1 MIAALAALL
10 LGGAIAHPMAPSHV
24 VIDLAQGTVVST
36 HERGVKA
43 PVLSAPLGCTPVD
56 GAAVVDGESIVVRL
70 RWQCL
75 AAPTGPVVLRPE
87 VDAPPV
93 IVEVHAIDGTQTIV
107 LDAAHPVVDLSRPEA
122 GALATLMR
130 WTWIGAEHLWGGLD
144 HLFLV
149 LGLVLLI
156 GVRMRLVAALTAFT
170 LGHSLSLA
178 LGATGL
184 VTLPAALVE
193 TAIAV
198 TLVWLA
204 LDLVA
209 PPKRSAIVAMPWLT
223 GTLVGLVHGLGFAG
237 VLGELGL
244 PEGNTALALFGFNL
258 GLELAQLAAVAVFAA
273 ALWALRKATLAA
285 HVPRIAGWAL
295 GVLAS
300 AWVFERA
307 LG

>member
-1 MIAALAALL
+1 MIAALATLL

-56 GAAVVDGESIVVRL
+56 EAAVVDGESIVVRL

-107 LDAAHPVVDLSRPEA
+107 LDAAHPVVDLSRPET
-122 GALATLMR
+122 GALATLLR

-149 LGLVLLI
+149 LALFFR
-156 GVRMRLVAALTAFT
+156 GVRINQHRLRIYDSARELVRPRHQFNRILNRGTAQVQRDARV
-170 LGHSLSLA
+170 LPYI
-178 LGATGL
+178 L
-184 VTLPAALVE
+184 VQNE
-193 TAIAV
+193 I
-198 TLVWLA
+198 
-204 LDLVA
+204 D
-209 PPKRSAIVAMPWLT
+209 
-223 GTLVGLVHGLGFAG
+223 
-237 VLGELGL
+237 
-244 PEGNTALALFGFNL
+244 
-258 GLELAQLAAVAVFAA
+258 AA
-273 ALWALRKATLAA
+273 AAGDGLQYRGQRCVPKIQRYGPCLSEHAPAVSAA
-285 HVPRIAGWAL
+285 I
-295 GVLAS
+295 
-300 AWVFERA
+300 
-307 LG
+307 